1 MGPELPAWTLALP
14 SAPWQTPGRRCA
26 RAAALFP
33 GAGMSEAES
42 QFRLTGGL
50 GPLYLP
56 RFLVNGREV
65 ALGLGG
71 ALGVP
76 EHIKGVQGRCHVSPG
91 GRNMAPLWLLS
102 CFALVGATFGEC
114 QGTFRASQLALVVEA
129 LPPDAGNMRDSG
141 SIPGS
146 GRCPGGG
153 HGNLLQ
159 YLA

>member
-1 MGPELPAWTLALP
+1 
-14 SAPWQTPGRRCA
+14 
-26 RAAALFP
+26 
-33 GAGMSEAES
+33 MSEAES

-56 RFLVNGREV
+56 RFLDNGREV

-76 EHIKGVQGRCHVSPG
+76 EDIKGAQGRCPVCPG
-91 GRNMAPLWLLS
+91 SRNMAPLWLLS
-102 CFALVGATFGEC
+102 CFALVGAAFGEC
-114 QGTFRASQLALVVEA
+114 QGAFGASQLALVVET
-129 LPPDAGNMRDSG
+129 LPPDAGNMRDAG

-153 HGNLLQ
+153 HGNPAPVPCLRIPGIEEPGGLQ
-159 YLA
+159 SVGSQRVGYD